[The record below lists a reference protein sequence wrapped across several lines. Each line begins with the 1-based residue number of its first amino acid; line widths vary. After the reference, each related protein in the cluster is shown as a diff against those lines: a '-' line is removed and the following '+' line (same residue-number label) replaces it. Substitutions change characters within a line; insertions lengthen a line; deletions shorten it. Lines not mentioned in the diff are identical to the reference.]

1 LPPLSSPRGGP
12 PQSPSGGEPTRDCD
26 MHPSGGGYLSHGHV
40 TKDGYRLGLAP
51 KCLGVTVAIGQPS
64 TDSNLA
70 RNGYPLQGFGR

>member
-1 LPPLSSPRGGP
+1 
-12 PQSPSGGEPTRDCD
+12 